1 MRATRLLPLAVLLA
15 IFLFSSFIIPKFFRF
30 SPKADQQINELY
42 LENQSLK
49 SRLTASLPEFRGD
62 FKLAKVYSSYPFN
75 DKNEI
80 AINLGSADGIKESWP
95 VVLGSDIVLG
105 EVKKVFEHYSL
116 VRTIFDPE
124 WRLAVRIGENKINAL
139 LEGGVEPS
147 LTTIDKNKVI
157 KEGDFIYAVAK
168 GFPYGALIGKVQ
180 NISSS
185 PSSIFQEASL
195 ALPYNFNNEIV
206 EVKILTGY
214 GL

>member
-1 MRATRLLPLAVLLA
+1 MLKW
-15 IFLFSSFIIPKFFRF
+15 FIIPKFFRF

-105 EVKKVFEHYSL
+105 EVKKVFERYSL

>member
-1 MRATRLLPLAVLLA
+1 MRATRFLPLLILLA
-15 IFLFSSFIIPKFFRF
+15 VFLFSSFIIPKFFRF
-30 SPKADQQINELY
+30 SSKADQQINELY

-105 EVKKVFEHYSL
+105 EVKKVFERYSL

>member
-1 MRATRLLPLAVLLA
+1 MKATRLLPLVILLA
-15 IFLFSSFIIPKFFRF
+15 VFLFSSFIIPKFFRI
-30 SPKADQQINELY
+30 SSTTNQRISELY

-49 SRLTASLPEFRGD
+49 SRIAENLPEFKGE

-80 AINLGSADGIKESWP
+80 AVNLGSVDGIKESMP
-95 VVLGSDIVLG
+95 VVLGPDVLLG

-139 LEGGVEPS
+139 LEGAAEPS

-157 KEGDFIYAVAK
+157 KEDDFIYAVAK

-180 NISSS
+180 SISSS
-185 PSSIFQEASL
+185 PSAIFQEASL
-195 ALPYNFNNEIV
+195 ALPYNFNNEII

-214 GL
+214 AR